1 MALNIGENFKQ
12 RWLATPELVRQ
23 SYCDELTL
31 IANLL
36 EPDTQIIRWQQQ
48 EAIFKQRQRQI
59 IEHAYQ
65 QRKAEILAEQAR
77 IVEERRQKRQAELEA
92 KLAAKRAAE
101 QAQLHAAQQQE
112 QLKQQQQ
119 TAFLQQLAQELAAE
133 HMQQAQQHIAR
144 FDVSQAKQFDLSA
157 ENSNN
162 SVDKYSDFP
171 QAEDLKVRLELE
183 AEYYIENTLQQLRT
197 KLQAAAQEEIALLLA
212 QQQ

>member
-77 IVEERRQKRQAELEA
+77 IAEERRQKRQAELEA

-101 QAQLHAAQQQE
+101 QAQLYAAKQQE

-119 TAFLQQLAQELAAE
+119 TEFLQHLAQELAAE

-183 AEYYIENTLQQLRT
+183 AEYYIENTLQQLRA